1 MTLIFYIVT
10 DFYGSLMLVASSIM
24 KTKKQ
29 LSLKLLLINLVGG
42 GCLFLAPISPI
53 FFYGGLSILLCAAIL
68 NGLSL
73 NGRVNWRHLVVRCLF
88 SLLLLYWHSKL

>member
-10 DFYGSLMLVASSIM
+10 DLYGSLMLVASSIM
-24 KTKKQ
+24 KSKEQ
-29 LSLKLLLINLVGG
+29 LSLRLLLINLVGG
-42 GCLFLAPISPI
+42 SCLFLAPISLI
-53 FFYGGLSILLCAAIL
+53 FFYGGLIALLCAAIL

-73 NGRVNWRHLVVRCLF
+73 NGRVNWRHFAVRCLF